1 MILLSHKDKRCSTIR
16 KEFFLKKIEL
26 LLKDKKIMQI
36 LSHQQKKQEIN
47 SCFFS
52 RQLPT
57 FPPSCPGSIIGVRGL
72 SFRVRNGNERFPSA
86 MTTGISMIR
95 WKRYSSSLRSS
106 PRLISTPRLRM
117 LPSFHR
123 EPINRVIFPESYLFR
138 VGYLILGWASHLD
151 AFSAYPLRTQLPSYA
166 PGGTTGKP
174 EVRPSRSSR
183 TRDSSPQVSYA
194 HDR

>member
-1 MILLSHKDKRCSTIR
+1 MLSDEIIKVV
-16 KEFFLKKIEL
+16 L
-26 LLKDKKIMQI
+26 LLISLCLPTKKARDK
-36 LSHQQKKQEIN
+36 LSL
-47 SCFFS
+47 FS

-57 FPPSCPGSIIGVRGL
+57 FPPSRPGSIIGVRGL

-95 WKRYSSSLRSS
+95 WKRYSFNLRSS
-106 PRLISTPRLRM
+106 PRLISTPQLKM
-117 LPSFHR
+117 LPPLHW

-138 VGYLILGWASHLD
+138 VGYLILGWASRLD

-166 PGGTTGKP
+166 PGGTTGTL

-183 TRDSSPQVSYA
+183 TRDSSPQISCA
-194 HDR
+194 HDG